1 MSNSLPINNSPAV
14 SRSASLASLAST
26 DSDRAAYFGLLK
38 DISSNSNFFG
48 SSLPPSRSNS
58 GASRSNSGVSRSN
71 YGASRS
77 NSGASRSN
85 SGVSRSNSGVSR
97 SVSTDSDRAAYF
109 GLLNYISDNPTFLG
123 SSTTPSRNNS
133 QDLSQ
138 SSSHMMSTRS
148 VSNMSL
154 GITWYSSTESIP
166 VFQSNNKTESVK
178 KTCNGKIVGKAS
190 NKDNKGKK
198 NPKLSEH
205 SKTRR
210 RIRGRF
216 VSEDK

>member
-14 SRSASLASLAST
+14 SRSLSLAST
-26 DSDRAAYFGLLK
+26 DSDRSAYFGLLK

-58 GASRSNSGVSRSN
+58 GVSRSNSGV
-71 YGASRS
+71 
-77 NSGASRSN
+77 SRSN

-123 SSTTPSRNNS
+123 SSFAPSRNNS
-133 QDLSQ
+133 RDLSQ
-138 SSSHMMSTRS
+138 SNSHMMSTRS
-148 VSNMSL
+148 VSDMSL
-154 GITWYSSTESIP
+154 GVIWYDSTESIP
-166 VFQSNNKTESVK
+166 VFQSNTIIQNDNNTKSVK
-178 KTCNGKIVGKAS
+178 KTSNGKIVGKAS
-190 NKDNKGKK
+190 CVSKKGKK

-205 SKTRR
+205 SKTRP
-210 RIRGRF
+210 RINGRF
-216 VSEDK
+216 IRITKL